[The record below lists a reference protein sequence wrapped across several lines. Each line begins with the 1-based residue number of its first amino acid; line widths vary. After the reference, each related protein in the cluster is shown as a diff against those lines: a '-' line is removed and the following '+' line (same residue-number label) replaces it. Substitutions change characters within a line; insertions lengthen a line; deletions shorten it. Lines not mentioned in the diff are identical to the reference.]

1 MEPPHP
7 SSCCLH
13 VCLAP
18 SCHREGSGGDGV
30 VCIAYCHH
38 QMPDIIFLYHQLGVD
53 SKATKSVPSPVRN
66 LKEEAPDMTYDSLVK
81 VIGQHFMG
89 DEKEKVC

>member
-1 MEPPHP
+1 MC
-7 SSCCLH
+7 SFSFVT
-13 VCLAP
+13 VCE
-18 SCHREGSGGDGV
+18 CVCVCWCVH